1 MSIYKNPEIY
11 KKNVMPIK
19 GVKGQQFYFA
29 DGSDSL
35 FNQGFKFSIQHVPSG
50 QKIEFK
56 AFITAFNDS
65 YSQDWNSEPVYG
77 RADPLYNFK
86 QTTRKISFAFKMP
99 AASEGEAY
107 ANLAKAQKLAQFMY
121 PNYTDVNGAK
131 VLSQAPLLR
140 LKIMNLLQ
148 VPTGPI
154 GNTNDGI
161 SLYDGYGTG
170 GEGVLGWFSDVTFT
184 YNLENSDNGVFQK
197 QNSNGSRKAGTIL
210 PKTIDVSIGGFNP
223 IHEQLLGWQVE
234 YEKGKD
240 NKDTDKIKRVY
251 FGEGK
256 SFPYGAEETD
266 SASPA
271 PSFKAGHQHVG
282 WSAKHKLKVAASLS
296 LTEQQKLEKAKAEA
310 AIANAE
316 ARYAGLL
323 GNARLR
329 KDARKIS
336 KGKYSESK
344 AAYVQSAMI
353 GVSSGT
359 DQEQIDIIKN
369 RYSEDN
375 ENFDFIDDYY

>member
-1 MSIYKNPEIY
+1 MSSNYKNPEIY

-197 QNSNGSRKAGTIL
+197 LNSDGSRAPGTIL

-234 YEKGKD
+234 YE
-240 NKDTDKIKRVY
+240 KDTDKIKRVY

-282 WSAKHKLKVAASLS
+282 WSAKHKLKVAASFS

>member
-1 MSIYKNPEIY
+1 MSNYKNPEIY

-19 GVKGQQFYFA
+19 GNPGQQFYFA
-29 DGSDSL
+29 DGSDAL
-35 FNQGFKFSIQHVPSG
+35 FNQGFKFSIEHVPSG

-56 AFITAFNDS
+56 AFITAFNDT

-121 PNYTDVNGAK
+121 PNYTDVSGAK

-148 VPTGPI
+148 VPAETSR
-154 GNTNDGI
+154 NTNDGKK
-161 SLYDGYGTG
+161 LYDGYGTG

-197 QNSNGSRKAGTIL
+197 QNSDGSRAPGTIL

-234 YEKGKD
+234 YEKG
-240 NKDTDKIKRVY
+240 TDKIKRVY

-266 SASPA
+266 SASPD
-271 PSFKAGHQHVG
+271 PSSKADHQTLG
-282 WSAKHKLKVAASLS
+282 WSAKHKLKEGASFS

-316 ARYAGLL
+316 ARYGGL
-323 GNARLR
+323 GGDLR
-329 KDARKIS
+329 RRRDEKRMK
-336 KGKYSESK
+336 KLGKYRTESK
-344 AAYVQSAMI
+344 AAYVASAL
-353 GVSSGT
+353 GAQ
-359 DQEQIDIIKN
+359 DAIDHGQ
-369 RYSEDN
+369 REDH
-375 ENFDFIDDYY
+375 DKVVGHVDWYYDGWVGN

>member
-1 MSIYKNPEIY
+1 
-11 KKNVMPIK
+11 MPIK

-86 QTTRKISFAFKMP
+86 QTTRKISFGFKMP
-99 AASEGEAY
+99 AVSEGEAY

-148 VPTGPI
+148 VPTGPS
-154 GNTNDGI
+154 GDASSGEK
-161 SLYDGYGTG
+161 LYDGYGTG

-197 QNSNGSRKAGTIL
+197 LNSNGSRAPGTIL

-234 YEKGKD
+234 YEK
-240 NKDTDKIKRVY
+240 DTDKIKRVY

-266 SASPA
+266 SASPD
-271 PSFKAGHQHVG
+271 PSLKAGHQFVG
-282 WSAKHKLKVAASLS
+282 WSAKHKLKVAASFS

-316 ARYAGLL
+316 ARYAGLG
-323 GNARLR
+323 GNLR
-329 KDARKIS
+329 RKRDLKRS
-336 KGKYSESK
+336 ENGKYKGSDKGRYIAS
-344 AAYVQSAMI
+344 AIAGQSAI
-353 GVSSGT
+353 DQNIT
-359 DQEQIDIIKN
+359 DDTSKI
-369 RYSEDN
+369 N
-375 ENFDFIDDYY
+375 EYYDSAVADYVGE

>member
-1 MSIYKNPEIY
+1 MSDIYQNPEIY
-11 KKNVMPIK
+11 KKNVIGK
-19 GVKGQQFYFA
+19 SEGKEFYFA
-29 DGSDSL
+29 DGSDAL
-35 FNQGFKFSIQHVPSG
+35 FNQGFKFSIEHVSSR

-56 AFITAFNDS
+56 AFITAFNDT

-86 QTTRKISFAFKMP
+86 QTTRRISFAFKMP

-107 ANLAKAQKLAQFMY
+107 ANLAKAQKLAQIMY
-121 PNYTDVNGAK
+121 PNYTDVSGAK

-148 VPTGPI
+148 VPTGPS
-154 GNTNDGI
+154 GDASSGEK
-161 SLYDGYGTG
+161 LYDGYGTG

-197 QNSNGSRKAGTIL
+197 LNSNGSRAPGTIL

-256 SFPYGAEETD
+256 SFPYGADSISATD
-266 SASPA
+266 DAKAAGASY
-271 PSFKAGHQHVG
+271 SSLEQ
-282 WSAKHKLKVAASLS
+282 AKN
-296 LTEQQKLEKAKAEA
+296 EKAKAEA

-316 ARYAGLL
+316 ARYGGL
-323 GNARLR
+323 GGDLR
-329 KDARKIS
+329 RKRDQKKI
-336 KGKYSESK
+336 GKYSESK
-344 AAYVQSAMI
+344 AAYVASAL
-353 GVSSGT
+353 GGNKVSRTMEVLVPMRSGL
-359 DQEQIDIIKN
+359 QIV
-369 RYSEDN
+369 
-375 ENFDFIDDYY
+375 

>member
-1 MSIYKNPEIY
+1 MSDIYQNPEIY
-11 KKNVMPIK
+11 KKNVIGK
-19 GVKGQQFYFA
+19 SEGKEFYFA
-29 DGSDSL
+29 DGSDAL
-35 FNQGFKFSIQHVPSG
+35 FNQGFKFSIEHVSSR

-56 AFITAFNDS
+56 AFITAFNDT

-86 QTTRKISFAFKMP
+86 QTTRRISFAFKMP

-121 PNYTDVNGAK
+121 PNYTDVSGAK

-148 VPTGPI
+148 VPTGPS
-154 GNTNDGI
+154 GDASSGEK
-161 SLYDGYGTG
+161 LYDGYGTG

-197 QNSNGSRKAGTIL
+197 LNSNGSRAPGTIL

-234 YEKGKD
+234 YEKD
-240 NKDTDKIKRVY
+240 ADKIKRVY

-256 SFPYGAEETD
+256 SFPYGAD
-266 SASPA
+266 SISATGDAKAAGASY
-271 PSFKAGHQHVG
+271 SSLEQ
-282 WSAKHKLKVAASLS
+282 AKN
-296 LTEQQKLEKAKAEA
+296 EKAKAEA

-316 ARYAGLL
+316 ARYGGLGGDLRRKRDEKKSAG
-323 GNARLR
+323 
-329 KDARKIS
+329 
-336 KGKYSESK
+336 GKYKSESK
-344 AAYVQSAMI
+344 AAYIASALGGNKALGLGSSTI
-353 GVSSGT
+353 TTEDVNTAVADYADNGVYDGYVG
-359 DQEQIDIIKN
+359 E
-369 RYSEDN
+369 
-375 ENFDFIDDYY
+375 

>member
-1 MSIYKNPEIY
+1 MSDIYQNPEIY
-11 KKNVMPIK
+11 KKNVIGK
-19 GVKGQQFYFA
+19 SEGKEFYFA
-29 DGSDSL
+29 DGSDAL
-35 FNQGFKFSIQHVPSG
+35 FNQGFKFSIEHVSSR

-56 AFITAFNDS
+56 AFITAFNDT

-86 QTTRKISFAFKMP
+86 QTTRRISFAFKMP

-121 PNYTDVNGAK
+121 PNYTDVSGAK

-148 VPTGPI
+148 VPTGPS
-154 GNTNDGI
+154 GDASSGEK
-161 SLYDGYGTG
+161 LYDGYGTG

-197 QNSNGSRKAGTIL
+197 LNSNGSRAPGTIL

-256 SFPYGAEETD
+256 SFPYGADSISATD
-266 SASPA
+266 DAKAAGASY
-271 PSFKAGHQHVG
+271 SSLEQ
-282 WSAKHKLKVAASLS
+282 AKN
-296 LTEQQKLEKAKAEA
+296 EKAKAEA

-316 ARYAGLL
+316 ARYGGLGGDLRRKRDEKKSAG
-323 GNARLR
+323 
-329 KDARKIS
+329 
-336 KGKYSESK
+336 GKYKSESK
-344 AAYVQSAMI
+344 AAYVASALGGQGAI
-353 GVSSGT
+353 EAGFADDGSLSSDEVWATNSKT
-359 DQEQIDIIKN
+359 DFYDGYVGE
-369 RYSEDN
+369 
-375 ENFDFIDDYY
+375 